1 MDSSTTTKARKCDS
15 QQFSWEKSTI
25 KPSMGLTP
33 IALFGVNILDVLA
46 NKVPAREKTGS
57 KLTQIHIVSDILFSK

>member
-1 MDSSTTTKARKCDS
+1 
-15 QQFSWEKSTI
+15 
-25 KPSMGLTP
+25 MGLTP

-46 NKVPAREKTGS
+46 NKVPASEKTGS